1 MNIENLMDIEEYNM
15 DDTISETTIDSIPF
29 ELSESEN
36 TELEITIH
44 ALLYEKFVN
53 CNDDILTISKP
64 DFHTN
69 LVHEISELFFETWK
83 DIGICNDDDYED
95 IYEYV
100 FSCIDTFFEMYE
112 NIIPHRSS
120 FGTTTD
126 IFSSSSPADKIKK
139 QIEIVRNTYQPP
151 QRTLEWYEYRH
162 NLMTASNLWKIF
174 SSDAQRNSLIYEKC
188 KPFDPFQ
195 SDKTNWHAGGAM
207 HWGTVYETVSIQLYE
222 IMYHTTVEDFG
233 CIQHQEY
240 ACIGASPDGINV
252 DSLSNRY
259 GRMIEVKNI
268 VNREITGIPK
278 EEYWIQMQLQMETCD
293 LNECDFIETR
303 FKEYDNEEDFYNDQM
318 KDSDSG
324 SDIHKWRGVILCF
337 VERNVPNSKPTY
349 KYMPLDVPVDKTTV
363 DYWISNVK
371 DDVREQLVLYTVK
384 YWYLDEFSC
393 VLVRRNRLWFETA
406 LPKILD
412 TWNTILK
419 ERETGYEHRMAKKRE
434 TNSEKQTIV
443 SKQDNNN
450 HVIHNLPLTNNV
462 CLIKLD
468 GLE

>member
-1 MNIENLMDIEEYNM
+1 MNIENLIDIEEEYSA
-15 DDTISETTIDSIPF
+15 DDSMSETTVAPF
-29 ELSESEN
+29 ELSEEEY
-36 TELEITIH
+36 TTLELTIH
-44 ALLYEKFVN
+44 EMLYEKFG
-53 CNDDILTISKP
+53 CDILTFSKP

-69 LVHEISELFFETWK
+69 LVNEITELLFESWK
-83 DIGICNDDDYED
+83 ENGICNDDDYED
-95 IYEYV
+95 VHENV
-100 FSCIDTFFEMYE
+100 FSCIDTFFEMHE
-112 NIIPHRSS
+112 NIIPPRSS

-126 IFSSSSPADKIKK
+126 IFSAASPSDEINN
-139 QIEIVRNTYQPP
+139 QIEIVRNAYQPP

-195 SDKTNWHAGGAM
+195 SDKTNWHAGGAL

-233 CIQHQEY
+233 CIQHPEY
-240 ACIGASPDGINV
+240 SCIGASPDGINV
-252 DSLSNRY
+252 DPLSNRY

-278 EEYWIQMQLQMETCD
+278 EEYWIQMQLQMETCN

-303 FKEYDNEEDFYNDQM
+303 FKEYDSEEDFYNDQI

-349 KYMPLDVPVDKTTV
+349 KYMPLDVPVDKKTV
-363 DYWISNVK
+363 DCWIYNIK
-371 DDVREQLVLYTVK
+371 HEVREQLVLYTAK

-393 VLVRRNRLWFETA
+393 VLVRRNRLWFEAA

-412 TWNTILK
+412 TWDTILK
-419 ERETGYEHRMAKKRE
+419 ERETGYEHRMAKKRD
-434 TNSEKQTIV
+434 TTIEKQTIV
-443 SKQDNNN
+443 SNKDNNYI
-450 HVIHNLPLTNNV
+450 IHNLPSTNNV

-468 GLE
+468 GM

>member
-1 MNIENLMDIEEYNM
+1 MNIENLIDTEEEYYM
-15 DDTISETTIDSIPF
+15 DDSMSETTVAPF
-29 ELSESEN
+29 ELSEEEY
-36 TELEITIH
+36 TTLELTIH
-44 ALLYEKFVN
+44 EMLYQKLG
-53 CNDDILTISKP
+53 DDILTFSKP

-69 LVHEISELFFETWK
+69 LVNEITELLFESWK
-83 DIGICNDDDYED
+83 ENGICNDDDYED
-95 IYEYV
+95 IHENV
-100 FSCIDTFFEMYE
+100 FSCIDTFFEMHE
-112 NIIPHRSS
+112 NMTPHRSS
-120 FGTTTD
+120 FTTTTS
-126 IFSSSSPADKIKK
+126 IFPTTSDEIKN
-139 QIEIVRNTYQPP
+139 QIEIVRNAYQPP

-162 NLMTASNLWKIF
+162 TLMTASNLWKIF

-195 SDKTNWHAGGAM
+195 SDKTNWHAGGAL

-222 IMYHTTVEDFG
+222 MMYHTTVEDFG
-233 CIQHQEY
+233 CIQHPEY
-240 ACIGASPDGINV
+240 SCIGASPDGINV
-252 DSLSNRY
+252 DPLSNRY

-349 KYMPLDVPVDKTTV
+349 KYMPLDVPTDKTTI
-363 DYWISNVK
+363 DCWIYNMK
-371 DDVREQLVLYTVK
+371 HAVREQLVLYTVK

-393 VLVRRNRLWFETA
+393 VLVRRNRLWFEAA
-406 LPKILD
+406 LPKILN
-412 TWNTILK
+412 TWDTILK
-419 ERETGYEHRMAKKRE
+419 ERETGYEHRMAKKRD
-434 TNSEKQTIV
+434 TNIDKQTIV
-443 SKQDNNN
+443 SNKDNN
-450 HVIHNLPLTNNV
+450 HIIHNLPSMNNV

-468 GLE
+468 GM

>member
-1 MNIENLMDIEEYNM
+1 MNIENLMDIEEEYTM
-15 DDTISETTIDSIPF
+15 DDSISETSTTIAPF
-29 ELSESEN
+29 ELSDEEY
-36 TELEITIH
+36 TELELTIH
-44 ALLYEKFVN
+44 ELLYEKFG
-53 CNDDILTISKP
+53 DDILTISKP

-69 LVHEISELFFETWK
+69 LVHDITELLFESWK
-83 DIGICNDDDYED
+83 DSGTCNDDDYED

-100 FSCIDTFFEMYE
+100 FSCIDTFFEMHD

-120 FGTTTD
+120 FATTTTLFPS
-126 IFSSSSPADKIKK
+126 ITQDKINN

-195 SDKTNWHAGGAM
+195 SDKTNWHAGGAL

-222 IMYHTTVEDFG
+222 TMYHTTVEDFG
-233 CIQHQEY
+233 CIQHPEY
-240 ACIGASPDGINV
+240 GYIGASPDGINV
-252 DSLSNRY
+252 DPLSNRY

-278 EEYWIQMQLQMETCD
+278 EEYWIQMQVQMETCN

-303 FKEYDNEEDFYNDQM
+303 FKEYDNEEDFYKDQTESY
-318 KDSDSG
+318 DSESRNW
-324 SDIHKWRGVILCF
+324 KGVILCF
-337 VERNVPNSKPTY
+337 IERNVPNSKPTY
-349 KYMPLDVPVDKTTV
+349 KYMPLDVPTDKTTV
-363 DYWISNVK
+363 DLWISNMK
-371 DDVREQLVLYTVK
+371 HEVREQLVLYTAK

-393 VLVRRNRLWFETA
+393 VLVRRNRLWFEAA
-406 LPKILD
+406 LPKILN
-412 TWNTILK
+412 TWDTILK
-419 ERETGYEHRMAKKRE
+419 ERETGYEHRMAKKRDANRE
-434 TNSEKQTIV
+434 TIV
-443 SKQDNNN
+443 SNKDNN
-450 HVIHNLPLTNNV
+450 HIIHNLPQTNNV

-468 GLE
+468 GL

>member
-1 MNIENLMDIEEYNM
+1 MNIENLINTEEEYST
-15 DDTISETTIDSIPF
+15 DDSMSETTVAPF
-29 ELSESEN
+29 ELSEEEYA
-36 TELEITIH
+36 ELELTIH
-44 ALLYEKFVN
+44 EMLYEKFG
-53 CNDDILTISKP
+53 CDILTFSKP

-69 LVHEISELFFETWK
+69 LVNEMTELLFESWK
-83 DIGICNDDDYED
+83 ENGICNDDDYED
-95 IYEYV
+95 VHENV
-100 FSCIDTFFEMYE
+100 FSCIDTFFEMHE
-112 NIIPHRSS
+112 NIIPPRSS
-120 FGTTTD
+120 FGTTTTLFPS
-126 IFSSSSPADKIKK
+126 ITQDKINN
-139 QIEIVRNTYQPP
+139 QIELLRNAYQPP

-195 SDKTNWHAGGAM
+195 SDKTNWHAGGAL

-233 CIQHQEY
+233 CIQHPEY
-240 ACIGASPDGINV
+240 SCIGASPDGINV
-252 DSLSNRY
+252 DPLSNRY

-278 EEYWIQMQLQMETCD
+278 EEYWIQMQLQMETCN

-303 FKEYDNEEDFYNDQM
+303 FKEYDSEEDFYNDQI

-337 VERNVPNSKPTY
+337 IERNVPNSKPTY

-363 DYWISNVK
+363 DCWIYNMK
-371 DDVREQLVLYTVK
+371 HAVREQLVLYTAK

-393 VLVRRNRLWFETA
+393 VLVRRNRLWFEAA
-406 LPKILD
+406 LPKILN
-412 TWNTILK
+412 TWDTILK
-419 ERETGYEHRMAKKRE
+419 ERETGYEHRMAKKRD
-434 TNSEKQTIV
+434 TTIEKQTIV
-443 SKQDNNN
+443 SNKDNNYI
-450 HVIHNLPLTNNV
+450 IHNLPSTNNV

-468 GLE
+468 GM

>member
-1 MNIENLMDIEEYNM
+1 MNIENLINTEEEYST
-15 DDTISETTIDSIPF
+15 DDSMSETTVAPF
-29 ELSESEN
+29 ELSEEEY
-36 TELEITIH
+36 TALELTIH
-44 ALLYEKFVN
+44 ELLYEKFG
-53 CNDDILTISKP
+53 CDILTFPKP

-69 LVHEISELFFETWK
+69 LVNEMTELLFESWK
-83 DIGICNDDDYED
+83 ENGICNDDDYED
-95 IYEYV
+95 VHENV
-100 FSCIDTFFEMYE
+100 FSCIDTFFEMHE
-112 NIIPHRSS
+112 NIIPPRSS
-120 FGTTTD
+120 FGTTTTLFPS
-126 IFSSSSPADKIKK
+126 ITQDKINN
-139 QIEIVRNTYQPP
+139 QIELLRNAYQPP

-195 SDKTNWHAGGAM
+195 SDKTNWHAGGAL

-233 CIQHQEY
+233 CIQHPEY
-240 ACIGASPDGINV
+240 SCIGASPDGINV
-252 DSLSNRY
+252 DPLSNRY

-278 EEYWIQMQLQMETCD
+278 EEYWIQMQLQMETCN

-303 FKEYDNEEDFYNDQM
+303 FKEYDSEEDFYNDQI

-337 VERNVPNSKPTY
+337 IERNVPNSKPTY

-363 DYWISNVK
+363 DCWIYNMK
-371 DDVREQLVLYTVK
+371 HAVREQLVLYTAK

-393 VLVRRNRLWFETA
+393 VLVRRNRLWFEAA
-406 LPKILD
+406 LTKILN
-412 TWNTILK
+412 TWDTILK
-419 ERETGYEHRMAKKRE
+419 ERETGYEHRMAKKRD
-434 TNSEKQTIV
+434 TTIEKQTIV
-443 SKQDNNN
+443 SNKDNNYI
-450 HVIHNLPLTNNV
+450 IHNLPSTNNV

-468 GLE
+468 GM